1 MMQRIA
7 QVAIDIPLAR
17 LFDYRTTDA
26 EPSDIG
32 RRVIVPF
39 GKGRAESFQVGILVA
54 LVEAGAPGA
63 SHAGPD
69 AAPDAASDGASE
81 ARLKPLHSI
90 DRDLPPLPAD
100 LLNLARFAADYYQFP
115 LGATLLGLL
124 PPALRQ
130 RRFRSPPPAAYRLTE
145 AGRQH
150 SATLKANAHAQH
162 ALAAQL
168 DNGGQT
174 REALK
179 PFHTLLARWLR
190 EGWVEACRPMADCP
204 PAVPP
209 SLTNEQA
216 TTLAALRRAH
226 GFGVHLIHGITGSG
240 KTEIYLQRSAD
251 VVAAGQQALILVPEI
266 HLTPQFTERI
276 LQRFPNQRV
285 VLLHSLLADGERL
298 TAWLACQR
306 GEVDIVLGTRL
317 ALFAPLARLGLIV
330 VDEEHDGSYK
340 QGEGLRYS
348 ARDLAIWRA
357 RQSHA
362 QILLGS
368 ATPALETWHNAQR
381 GRYQS
386 HRLTMRAISGASL
399 PEIRLI
405 DTRTDRPHQGLSRTL
420 TEALA
425 AGLKRGEQSLVFINR
440 RGYAPALI
448 CNACQHIVDCPRCS
462 AHQVLHRNLPTDHL
476 RCHYC
481 GHEQAVPTTCP
492 NCASHDLRA
501 GGHGTQRVE
510 EHLIERF
517 PEARILRVDRD
528 STRQKGAFAA
538 MREAIQRHAVDLIVG
553 TQILAKGHDFPD
565 LTQVGVIGAD
575 HALQAPDFRASER
588 LFAQLMQVSGRAGR
602 AAKPGTVWVQTDWPR
617 HPLFVSLRQHDYAS
631 FARDTLRERQE
642 AGLPPFMHLAVLRAD
657 ASQMSAAMAFLE
669 AARSCLPSPAEVTVY
684 DAVPALMAR
693 LAHRERAQLLVQ
705 APQREALQA
714 YLRRWVPLLHTLPL
728 RGVRWSLDVD
738 PAEF

>member
-1 MMQRIA
+1 MMPRIA

-17 LFDYRTTDA
+17 LFDYQTTNA
-26 EPSDIG
+26 EAGDIG

-39 GKGRAESFQVGILVA
+39 GKGRAESLQVGILVA
-54 LVEAGAPGA
+54 LVEPGEPGA
-63 SHAGPD
+63 HPV
-69 AAPDAASDGASE
+69 ASE
-81 ARLKPLHSI
+81 ATLKPLHSI
-90 DRDLPPLPAD
+90 DRTLAPLPTD
-100 LLNLARFAADYYQFP
+100 LINLARFAADYYQFP

-130 RRFRSPPPAAYRLTE
+130 QRFRLPPPAAYRLTE

-150 SATLKANAHAQH
+150 SATLKPNASAQQ

-168 DNGGQT
+168 NHGTQT

-179 PFHTLLARWLR
+179 PFNTLLARWLR
-190 EGWVEACRPMADCP
+190 EGWVEACLPMADSP
-204 PAVPP
+204 PAVSPP
-209 SLTNEQA
+209 LTDEQA
-216 TTLAALRRAH
+216 TTLAALRRAP

-251 VVAAGQQALILVPEI
+251 IVAAGQQALILVPEI
-266 HLTPQFTERI
+266 HLTPQFIERI
-276 LQRFPNQRV
+276 LQRFPDRRV

-298 TAWLACQR
+298 AAWLACQR

-317 ALFAPLARLGLIV
+317 ALFVPLTRLGLVV
-330 VDEEHDGSYK
+330 VDEEHDASYK

-348 ARDLAIWRA
+348 ARDLAIWRS
-357 RQSHA
+357 RQANA

-381 GRYQS
+381 GRYQA
-386 HRLTMRAISGASL
+386 HTLATRAVSGASL

-405 DTRTDRPHQGLSRTL
+405 DTRTDRPRQGLSRTL

-425 AGLKRGEQSLVFINR
+425 AGLKRGEQSLIFINR

-448 CNACQHIVDCPRCS
+448 CNACQHIVDCPRCT
-462 AHQVLHRNLPTDHL
+462 AHQVLHRSPQGDHL
-476 RCHYC
+476 RCHHC
-481 GHEQAVPTTCP
+481 GHEQPVPTACP

-517 PEARILRVDRD
+517 PDARILRVDRD

-538 MREAIQRHAVDLIVG
+538 MREAIQRHEVDLIVG

-602 AAKPGTVWVQTDWPR
+602 ATKPGTVWIQTDWPQ

-631 FARDTLRERQE
+631 FARHTLRERQE
-642 AGLPPFMHLAVLRAD
+642 SGLPPFMHLAVLRAD
-657 ASQMSAAMAFLE
+657 ASHMSAAMAFLE
-669 AARSCLPSPAEVTVY
+669 AARLCLPNPEKVTVF
-684 DAVPALMAR
+684 DPVPALMAR

-705 APQREALQA
+705 ATRREALQA
-714 YLRRWVPLLHTLPL
+714 YLRQWVPLLQALPL

-738 PAEF
+738 PSEF

>member
-1 MMQRIA
+1 MMPRIA

-17 LFDYRTTDA
+17 LFDYQTTNA
-26 EPSDIG
+26 EAGDIG

-39 GKGRAESFQVGILVA
+39 GKGRAESLQVGILVA
-54 LVEAGAPGA
+54 LVEPGEPGA
-63 SHAGPD
+63 HPV
-69 AAPDAASDGASE
+69 ASE
-81 ARLKPLHSI
+81 ATLKPLHSI
-90 DRDLPPLPAD
+90 DRTLAPLPTD
-100 LLNLARFAADYYQFP
+100 LINLARFAADYYQFP

-130 RRFRSPPPAAYRLTE
+130 QRFRLPPPAAYRLTE

-150 SATLKANAHAQH
+150 SATLKPNASAQQ

-168 DNGGQT
+168 NHGAQT

-179 PFHTLLARWLR
+179 PFNTLLARWLR
-190 EGWVEACRPMADCP
+190 EGWVEACLAMADSP
-204 PAVPP
+204 PAVSPP
-209 SLTNEQA
+209 LTDEQA
-216 TTLAALRRAH
+216 TTLAALRRAP

-251 VVAAGQQALILVPEI
+251 IVAAGQQALILVPEI

-276 LQRFPNQRV
+276 LQRFPDRRV

-298 TAWLACQR
+298 AAWLACQR

-317 ALFAPLARLGLIV
+317 ALFVPLTRLGLIV
-330 VDEEHDGSYK
+330 VDEEHDASYK

-348 ARDLAIWRA
+348 ARDLAIWRS
-357 RQSHA
+357 RQANA

-381 GRYQS
+381 GRYQA
-386 HRLTMRAISGASL
+386 HTLATRAVSGASL

-405 DTRTDRPHQGLSRTL
+405 DTRTDRPRQGLSRAL

-425 AGLKRGEQSLVFINR
+425 AGLKRGEQSLIFINR

-448 CNACQHIVDCPRCS
+448 CNACQHIVDCPRCT
-462 AHQVLHRNLPTDHL
+462 AHQVLHRSPQGDHL
-476 RCHYC
+476 RCHHC
-481 GHEQAVPTTCP
+481 GHEQPVPTACP

-538 MREAIQRHAVDLIVG
+538 MREAIQRHEVDLIVG

-602 AAKPGTVWVQTDWPR
+602 ATKPGTVWIQTDWPQ

-631 FARDTLRERQE
+631 FARHTLRERQE
-642 AGLPPFMHLAVLRAD
+642 SGLPPFMHLAVLRAD
-657 ASQMSAAMAFLE
+657 ASHMSAAMAFLE
-669 AARSCLPSPAEVTVY
+669 AARLCLPNPEKVTVF
-684 DAVPALMAR
+684 DPVPALMAR

-705 APQREALQA
+705 ATRREALQA
-714 YLRRWVPLLHTLPL
+714 YLRSWVPLLQALPL

-738 PAEF
+738 PSEF

>member
-1 MMQRIA
+1 MMPRIA

-17 LFDYRTTDA
+17 LFDYQTTNA
-26 EPSDIG
+26 EAGDIG

-39 GKGRAESFQVGILVA
+39 GKGRAESLQVGILVA
-54 LVEAGAPGA
+54 LVEPGEPGA
-63 SHAGPD
+63 HPV
-69 AAPDAASDGASE
+69 ASE
-81 ARLKPLHSI
+81 ATLKPLHSI
-90 DRDLPPLPAD
+90 DRTLAPLPTD
-100 LLNLARFAADYYQFP
+100 LINLARFAADYYQFP

-130 RRFRSPPPAAYRLTE
+130 QRFRLPPPAAYRLTE

-150 SATLKANAHAQH
+150 SATLKPNASAQQ

-168 DNGGQT
+168 NHGTQT

-179 PFHTLLARWLR
+179 PFNTLLARWLR
-190 EGWVEACRPMADCP
+190 EGWVEACLPMADSP
-204 PAVPP
+204 PAVSPP
-209 SLTNEQA
+209 LTDEQA
-216 TTLAALRRAH
+216 TTLAALRRAP

-251 VVAAGQQALILVPEI
+251 IVAAGQQALILVPEI
-266 HLTPQFTERI
+266 HLTPQFIERI
-276 LQRFPNQRV
+276 LQRFPDRRV

-298 TAWLACQR
+298 AAWLACQR

-317 ALFAPLARLGLIV
+317 ALFVPLTRLGLVV
-330 VDEEHDGSYK
+330 VDEEHDASYK

-348 ARDLAIWRA
+348 ARDLAIWRS
-357 RQSHA
+357 RQANA

-381 GRYQS
+381 GRYQA
-386 HRLTMRAISGASL
+386 HTLATRAVSGASL

-405 DTRTDRPHQGLSRTL
+405 DTRTDRPRQGLSRTL

-425 AGLKRGEQSLVFINR
+425 AGLKRGEQSLIFINR

-448 CNACQHIVDCPRCS
+448 CNACQHIVDCPRCT
-462 AHQVLHRNLPTDHL
+462 AHQVLHRSPQGDHL
-476 RCHYC
+476 RCHHC
-481 GHEQAVPTTCP
+481 GHEQPVPTACP

-538 MREAIQRHAVDLIVG
+538 MREAIQRHEVDLIVG

-602 AAKPGTVWVQTDWPR
+602 ATKPGTVWIQTDWPQ

-631 FARDTLRERQE
+631 FARHTLRERQE
-642 AGLPPFMHLAVLRAD
+642 SGLPPFMHLAVLRAD
-657 ASQMSAAMAFLE
+657 ASHISAAMAFLE
-669 AARSCLPSPAEVTVY
+669 AARLCLPNPEKVTVF
-684 DAVPALMAR
+684 DPVPALMAR

-705 APQREALQA
+705 ATRREALQA
-714 YLRRWVPLLHTLPL
+714 YLRQWVPLLQALPL

-738 PAEF
+738 PSEF